1 MDALRIGPRLRG
13 TVCPLSRRPFHA
25 VSSIP
30 GARSRYLYT
39 LQARHLLQPAKR
51 IARFTETQE
60 VVFTPDLE
68 PIHHHLI
75 PAPASAAAAAA

>member
-13 TVCPLSRRPFHA
+13 TVCPLSQRPFYA

-39 LQARHLLQPAKR
+39 LQARHLLEDRLSGRVLTTGCEEIHDRESKWKMKPLHVQPS
-51 IARFTETQE
+51 T
-60 VVFTPDLE
+60 VW
-68 PIHHHLI
+68 
-75 PAPASAAAAAA
+75 